1 MIYTE
6 FLDDLFW
13 PTALLS
19 LPASSMLS
27 FDMRRYLLIY
37 GRTFPLFLLMAG

>member
-13 PTALLS
+13 PTAYPVFHHPKWEEL
-19 LPASSMLS
+19 
-27 FDMRRYLLIY
+27 
-37 GRTFPLFLLMAG
+37 